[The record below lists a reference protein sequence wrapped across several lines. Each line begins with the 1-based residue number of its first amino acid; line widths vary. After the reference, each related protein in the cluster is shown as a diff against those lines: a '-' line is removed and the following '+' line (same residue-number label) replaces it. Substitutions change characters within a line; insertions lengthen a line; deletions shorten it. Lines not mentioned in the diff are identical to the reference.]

1 MRLFSPRELRA
12 ASRFL
17 ATLTVVGAVVGFVYD
32 SLIVAAF
39 GPGVTTDAYFLAV
52 GVVWFLPT
60 LYYLAATNVITPALS
75 PTTPTQSLDEP
86 RGLATWV
93 LTGVLSGAVIIAL
106 RTPLSMALSNDA
118 AVRAQIRASL
128 WPLAFIPALAAF
140 SEFQRARL
148 LAKGRF
154 AATGFYAIARNVG
167 MAVTAL
173 LLRPR
178 SAEGLGVAVLVGYAV
193 QVGAVELFRLASE
206 ERKVELIASSA
217 PRYGWLDAFALRSLI
232 TQGAI
237 FGVGYVAVLFE
248 RAIAGHLGPGY
259 PTVFSYS
266 YRIVS
271 MLGSVAI
278 TSVTVPAV
286 AELAQ
291 ALAAGG
297 RERAARALQQVFD
310 AAIRLAL
317 PAALFLPVVAL
328 PLARFLAPRQTGPF
342 AVVLSLY
349 GLSLVGW
356 CFVRPWSTLEYA
368 HGVSR
373 NVFGVT
379 VGQAAAA
386 IMCGVL
392 ALWTGPSILA
402 VGPLVGAGVACAL
415 GWRFTTAAD
424 RQLWQGGMSIRPTWL
439 LKWATVACG
448 VAIIVLL
455 AAVLYQGRLAA
466 LATCFAAGAV
476 FLAAAWVLGVLHE
489 DPLADVVALAPDTS
503 SSIPA

>member
-39 GPGVTTDAYFLAV
+39 GPGVTTDAYFLAL

-75 PTTPTQSLDEP
+75 PTTPTQSLDGR

-140 SEFQRARL
+140 SEFRRARL
-148 LAKGRF
+148 LAKGRY

-167 MAVTAL
+167 MAVAAL

-193 QVGAVELFRLASE
+193 QVGAVELFHLASE
-206 ERKVELIASSA
+206 ERKKVELIASSA

-259 PTVFSYS
+259 PTVFSYR

-271 MLGSVAI
+271 MLGS
-278 TSVTVPAV
+278 
-286 AELAQ
+286 
-291 ALAAGG
+291 
-297 RERAARALQQVFD
+297 
-310 AAIRLAL
+310 
-317 PAALFLPVVAL
+317 
-328 PLARFLAPRQTGPF
+328 
-342 AVVLSLY
+342 
-349 GLSLVGW
+349 
-356 CFVRPWSTLEYA
+356 
-368 HGVSR
+368 
-373 NVFGVT
+373 
-379 VGQAAAA
+379 
-386 IMCGVL
+386 
-392 ALWTGPSILA
+392 
-402 VGPLVGAGVACAL
+402 
-415 GWRFTTAAD
+415 
-424 RQLWQGGMSIRPTWL
+424 
-439 LKWATVACG
+439 
-448 VAIIVLL
+448 
-455 AAVLYQGRLAA
+455 
-466 LATCFAAGAV
+466 
-476 FLAAAWVLGVLHE
+476 
-489 DPLADVVALAPDTS
+489 
-503 SSIPA
+503 

>member
-1 MRLFSPRELRA
+1 MKLFSPRELRT

-17 ATLTVVGAVVGFVYD
+17 AVLTVVGAVVGFAYD
-32 SLIVAAF
+32 SLVVAAF
-39 GPGVTTDAYFLAV
+39 GPGVTTDAYFLAL
-52 GVVWFLPT
+52 GVVWFLPI

-75 PTTPTQSLDEP
+75 ATSPAQSLDWR

-93 LTGVLSGAVIIAL
+93 FTGVVSGVAVMAL
-106 RTPLSMALSNDA
+106 RTPLSIALSNDA

-128 WPLAFIPALAAF
+128 LPLAIIPALAAF

-148 LAKGRF
+148 LARGQY

-167 MAVTAL
+167 MAVAAL

-178 SAEGLGVAVLVGYAV
+178 SAEGLGFAVLVGYAV
-193 QVGAVELFRLASE
+193 QVGAVELFRLRSGGPKASL
-206 ERKVELIASSA
+206 VTASSRRA
-217 PRYGWLDAFALRSLI
+217 RWLDAFAFRSLM

-291 ALAAGG
+291 AVSAGG

-310 AAIRLAL
+310 AALRLAL
-317 PAALFLPVVAL
+317 PAALFLPVIGL
-328 PLARFLAPRQTGPF
+328 PLARFLAPRQAGPF
-342 AVVLSLY
+342 SLVLALY

-368 HGVSR
+368 RGVSR
-373 NVFGVT
+373 AVFGVT
-379 VGQAAAA
+379 AGQSAAT
-386 IMCGVL
+386 IVCGLL
-392 ALWTGPSILA
+392 ALWAGAPVLA
-402 VGPLVGAGVACAL
+402 IGPLVGAGVACAL
-415 GWRFTTAAD
+415 AWRITTAND
-424 RQLWQGGMSIRPTWL
+424 RQLLRGGMLIRPRWL
-439 LKWATVACG
+439 LKWVAVAGG
-448 VAIIVLL
+448 VCIIVLVAGSL
-455 AAVLYQGRLAA
+455 QQGRLAA
-466 LATCFAAGAV
+466 LATCFIAGAT
-476 FLAAAWVLGVLHE
+476 FLTAAWMFGLLHE
-489 DPLADVVALAPDTS
+489 EPLADAVAPTPTT